1 MWRINVPS
9 KLQQKSRKRGQI
21 APFYQEMLKAWIM
34 HIIPINEVGVS
45 TGSIIIIWWDLLEN
59 VFGSE
64 TEEKNAWKIVFQK
77 KNLFAGKQKRYVANI
92 QLQFFKMLLA
102 VILRNIS

>member
-1 MWRINVPS
+1 MWRINVAS
-9 KLQQKSRKRGQI
+9 KLQQKSRKRGQV
-21 APFYQEMLKAWIM
+21 APFYREMLKVLIM

-64 TEEKNAWKIVFQK
+64 MEEKNAWKIVFQK
-77 KNLFAGKQKRYVANI
+77 KNLFAGEQKRYVANI
-92 QLQFFKMLLA
+92 QLQLVLLKCC
-102 VILRNIS
+102 

>member
-1 MWRINVPS
+1 MWRINVAS
-9 KLQQKSRKRGQI
+9 KRQPKSRKRGQVH
-21 APFYQEMLKAWIM
+21 PFYPEMLKALTM
-34 HIIPINEVGVS
+34 HIITINEVGVS

-64 TEEKNAWKIVFQK
+64 MEEKNAWKIAFQK

-92 QLQFFKMLLA
+92 
-102 VILRNIS
+102 

>member
-1 MWRINVPS
+1 MWRINVAS
-9 KLQQKSRKRGQI
+9 KRQPKSRKRGQVH
-21 APFYQEMLKAWIM
+21 PFYPEMLKVLTM

-64 TEEKNAWKIVFQK
+64 MEEKNAWKIVFQK
-77 KNLFAGKQKRYVANI
+77 KNSFAGKCKRYVTKN
-92 QLQFFKMLLA
+92 
-102 VILRNIS
+102 

>member
-1 MWRINVPS
+1 MWRINAAS
-9 KLQQKSRKRGQI
+9 KQQPKSRNRGQVHQ
-21 APFYQEMLKAWIM
+21 FYPENLKALII

-64 TEEKNAWKIVFQK
+64 MEEKNAWKNVFQK
-77 KNLFAGKQKRYVANI
+77 KNSFAGK
-92 QLQFFKMLLA
+92 
-102 VILRNIS
+102 

>member
-64 TEEKNAWKIVFQK
+64 MEEKNAWKIVFQK

>member
-1 MWRINVPS
+1 MWGINVPS

-45 TGSIIIIWWDLLEN
+45 IGSIIIIWRDLLEN

-64 TEEKNAWKIVFQK
+64 MEEKNAWKIVFQK
-77 KNLFAGKQKRYVANI
+77 KNSFAGKCKRYVTKN
-92 QLQFFKMLLA
+92 
-102 VILRNIS
+102 